1 MNKKEL
7 KWRVR
12 KSEANLSLRAFLREE
27 KQLSKRLLSAIK
39 FQGGEIFLNDV
50 PVTVRAYVK
59 EGDHVRV
66 CLPNEQVSSS
76 LKPQN
81 IALTIHYE
89 DTDLLVVEKPAMM
102 ATIPSHDHPD
112 HTLANA
118 VLNYYQKQD
127 IAATFHAVNRLDR
140 GTSGLIMIAKHR
152 HAHDLLSKAQQQ
164 GEVKR
169 YYSAVVTGV
178 PKLKGTINA
187 PIGRKAS
194 SIIEREVRADG
205 KPALTYYR
213 RIASNQKESLLQL
226 ELQTGRTHQIRVHL
240 QSIGFPLL
248 GDGLYGGDQRCFS
261 HQALHCYQL
270 TFTQPLTG
278 ERYVIKSPLPKAW
291 KRVCA
296 DMAIEDT
303 NQDFFPSKLVD

>member
-7 KWRVR
+7 NWRVSQ
-12 KSEANLSLRAFLREE
+12 SEANLSLRAFLREE

-39 FQGGEIFLNDV
+39 FQGGEIYLNDE
-50 PVTVRAYVK
+50 PVTVRANVN
-59 EGDHVRV
+59 EGDHVRIR
-66 CLPNEQVSSS
+66 LPIEQVSSS
-76 LKPQN
+76 LKPQKM
-81 IALTIHYE
+81 ALTIHYE
-89 DTDLLVVEKPAMM
+89 DTDLLVVEKPALV

-118 VLNYYQKQD
+118 VLNYYQEQE

-140 GTSGLIMIAKHR
+140 GTSGLLMIAKHR
-152 HAHDLLSKAQQQ
+152 YAHDLLSKAQQQ
-164 GEVKR
+164 GELKR
-169 YYSAVVTGV
+169 YYTALVTGV
-178 PKLKGTINA
+178 STLEGLINA

-213 RIASNQKESLLQL
+213 RLASNGKESLLQL

-240 QSIGFPLL
+240 QSIGLPLL
-248 GDGLYGGDQRCFS
+248 GDGLYGGDQQFFT

-270 TFTQPLTG
+270 AFTQPLTG
-278 ERYVIKSPLPKAW
+278 ERYVIKSALPKDW
-291 KRVCA
+291 KSRCA
-296 DMAIEDT
+296 DMTIDDA
-303 NQDFFPSKLVD
+303 NQDFLPSMLVD